1 MEQLIQE
8 VREWLTKKYS
18 QNVIDYVGLSEDE
31 DIIRILKDHLHLENY
46 NYKNFISDYVNEQM
60 NYLIMSY
67 VEE

>member
-31 DIIRILKDHLHLENY
+31 DIVRILKDHLHLENY
-46 NYKNFISDYVNEQM
+46 NYKNFISDYIEEQM